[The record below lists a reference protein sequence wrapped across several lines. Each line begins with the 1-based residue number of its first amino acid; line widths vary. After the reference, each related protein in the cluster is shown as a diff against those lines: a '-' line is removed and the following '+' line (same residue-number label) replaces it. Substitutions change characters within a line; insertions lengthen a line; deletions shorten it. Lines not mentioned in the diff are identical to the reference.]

1 MKKARSIPDQN
12 ILQFDDIR
20 EKIKDRILNEKLFQ
34 GLQLSNFNFFNKKV
48 KGIRPGEVSVIS
60 GGTGS
65 GKTTLLSQISI
76 DLSRKKIGVLWGSF

>member
-34 GLQLSNFNFFNKKV
+34 GLQAMSQKKRTSRQSLSF
-48 KGIRPGEVSVIS
+48 
-60 GGTGS
+60 
-65 GKTTLLSQISI
+65 
-76 DLSRKKIGVLWGSF
+76 DC